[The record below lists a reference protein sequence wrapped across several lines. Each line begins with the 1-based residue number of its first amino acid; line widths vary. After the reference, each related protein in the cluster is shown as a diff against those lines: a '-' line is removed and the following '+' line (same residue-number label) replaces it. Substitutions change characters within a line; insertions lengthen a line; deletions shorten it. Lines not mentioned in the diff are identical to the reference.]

1 VKDQLQLIRSNAA
14 FAIENFGA
22 LTAFEFGHNRQS
34 VEWVEGFIERQRER
48 GGDHYKMI
56 GIVGSFLGEAVIAQT
71 GGTWVAAGDTFG
83 VQFQN
88 GDNVNTCFPFGKV
101 AKQFEIGLD
110 AGESVLAFYD
120 LVVDV
125 VAKGKQ
131 PYGDEGAK

>member
-14 FAIENFGA
+14 FAVENFGA

-48 GGDHYKMI
+48 GGDHYNMI
-56 GIVGSFLGEAVIAQT
+56 GILGSFLGEAIIAQT

-83 VQFQN
+83 LQFQN
-88 GDNVNTCFPFGKV
+88 GDHLDLCFPFGKV
-101 AKQFEIGLD
+101 AKQFETGLA

-125 VAKGKQ
+125 VAKGKL
-131 PYGDEGAK
+131 PYGEEGGK